1 MNPAEAP
8 RPARSEAETAGRGTG
23 PGPGPPQGGRG
34 LTRAAPGAERGGN
47 GGQGHGSRAG
57 TAQGEIG
64 FESVGAAF
72 LVVDR
77 AGWVL
82 RSNGWEEVLQAP
94 TPARIPAA
102 DEEPNALIEGVTAT
116 IDDAR
121 RLAGPARRIVSLELE
136 RQRFY
141 TVSAGPIGGKG
152 EGATAALVL
161 EITELFSLG
170 PREGDAIR
178 QLAHDLRTPLT
189 SMSGAV
195 ELLESGRLGHLTPE
209 QVRLLEMLGKGMQ
222 VMLSLLDDASARAK
236 TAQQTDARGR
246 ATA

>member
-1 MNPAEAP
+1 MTKKTSQAKRRDGAP
-8 RPARSEAETAGRGTG
+8 GAH
-23 PGPGPPQGGRG
+23 QGS
-34 LTRAAPGAERGGN
+34 AAPGAGQDGHRGRVAEM
-47 GGQGHGSRAG
+47 QSG
-57 TAQGEIG
+57 TAQTDIG
-64 FESVGAAF
+64 FQSVGAAF

-77 AGWVL
+77 SGWVL
-82 RSNGWEEVLQAP
+82 RSNGWEDVLKAP

-102 DEEPNALIEGVTAT
+102 EEEPSALIEGVTAA

-121 RLAGPARRIVSLELE
+121 RLAAPTRRIVTLELD

-141 TVSAGPIGGKG
+141 TVSAGPIGGRG
-152 EGATAALVL
+152 EGATAALIL

-195 ELLESGRLGHLTPE
+195 ELLESGRLGQLTPE

-222 VMLSLLDDASARAK
+222 MMLSLLDDASARAK
-236 TAQQTDARGR
+236 TAQEVDARGR

>member
-1 MNPAEAP
+1 MH
-8 RPARSEAETAGRGTG
+8 RSIHILVPEYIVC
-23 PGPGPPQGGRG
+23 
-34 LTRAAPGAERGGN
+34 RGGTR
-47 GGQGHGSRAG
+47 GGPVARGRMTRKTSQSKTRDGASG
-57 TAQGEIG
+57 TAQGDIG

-72 LVVDR
+72 LVVDS

-82 RSNGWEEVLQAP
+82 RSNGWEKVLNAP
-94 TPARIPAA
+94 TPARVPPAE
-102 DEEPNALIEGVTAT
+102 EEPNALIEGVSAA

-121 RLAGPARRIVSLELE
+121 RLAAPARRIVTLELD

-141 TVSAGPIGGKG
+141 TVSAGPIGGRG
-152 EGATAALVL
+152 EGATAVLVL

-178 QLAHDLRTPLT
+178 QLTHDLRTPLT

-195 ELLESGRLGHLTPE
+195 ELLESGRLGQLTPE

-222 VMLSLLDDASARAK
+222 MMRSLLDDASARAK
-236 TAQQTDARGR
+236 TPQEADARGR
-246 ATA
+246 AAAGGGD

>member
-1 MNPAEAP
+1 MTKKTSQSKT
-8 RPARSEAETAGRGTG
+8 RD
-23 PGPGPPQGGRG
+23 GGRVAD
-34 LTRAAPGAERGGN
+34 TR
-47 GGQGHGSRAG
+47 SG
-57 TAQGEIG
+57 TAQGDIG

-82 RSNGWEEVLQAP
+82 RSNGWEKVLNAP
-94 TPARIPAA
+94 TPARVPPA
-102 DEEPNALIEGVTAT
+102 DEEPNALIEGVSAA

-121 RLAGPARRIVSLELE
+121 RLAAPARRIVTLELD

-141 TVSAGPIGGKG
+141 TVSAGPIGGRG

-178 QLAHDLRTPLT
+178 QLTHDLRTPLT

-209 QVRLLEMLGKGMQ
+209 QVRLLEMIGKGMQ
-222 VMLSLLDDASARAK
+222 MMLSLLDDASARAK
-236 TAQQTDARGR
+236 SVQDADARGR

>member
-1 MNPAEAP
+1 MTIKANHAKAKES
-8 RPARSEAETAGRGTG
+8 ARGASRN
-23 PGPGPPQGGRG
+23 GPPPEPEQR
-34 LTRAAPGAERGGN
+34 GN
-47 GGQGHGSRAG
+47 GGKDADPPAAAAH
-57 TAQGEIG
+57 GEIG

-82 RSNGWEEVLQAP
+82 RSNGWEEVLKAP

-102 DEEPNALIEGVTAT
+102 AEEPNALIEGVTAA
-116 IDDAR
+116 IEDAR
-121 RLAGPARRIVSLELE
+121 RLARPARRIVSVELD

-152 EGATAALVL
+152 EGAAAALVL

-222 VMLSLLDDASARAK
+222 MMLSLLDDASARAK
-236 TAQQTDARGR
+236 TAQEDAARGARDGVTRRPDDAR
-246 ATA
+246 